1 MESIKCPGCN
11 ANLEYS
17 IEDEKLQCKYC
28 GTISNIEE
36 EKNVDIDILEERM
49 IEVNEAICPDCGAK
63 LMTDTNTMSA
73 KCTYCG
79 SSLIYNQNIK
89 AFSPKKILLFEKGIE
104 EIKES
109 TINKFNEL
117 KLNDKVAL
125 IDNLAPIYLPYWMY
139 SGKVEALYNF
149 ELKTIEIKN
158 ILVDASA
165 KVKDS
170 ISDAIE
176 KDFDLTKLKVF
187 DHNIIVGYI
196 AEKYDVEGDSVYQR
210 AINKMQLEL
219 NDKTKFNSLVY
230 TDLKINYILLPFY
243 FSQNN
248 EGQLLVNGQS
258 GEMSYNAITL
268 ETDRKKSKYIRKIHK
283 VKLAEKMNL
292 VDLLFFISLFG
303 CIISLGISWLVKELL
318 PMMSQIF
325 FIIGGILG
333 IIILIYVKFERFL

>member
-1 MESIKCPGCN
+1 MSEDIIRLIFGYLFYYGAPIGMILVVFNKIKKLIVSNKKGYKKIEGKVV
-11 ANLEYS
+11 EYVKDT
-17 IEDEKLQCKYC
+17 DEKYMNYQKDALL
-28 GTISNIEE
+28 
-36 EKNVDIDILEERM
+36 EKHPKFYKKM
-49 IEVNEAICPDCGAK
+49 
-63 LMTDTNTMSA
+63 MS
-73 KCTYCG
+73 
-79 SSLIYNQNIK
+79 
-89 AFSPKKILLFEKGIE
+89 
-104 EIKES
+104 
-109 TINKFNEL
+109 
-117 KLNDKVAL
+117 
-125 IDNLAPIYLPYWMY
+125 
-139 SGKVEALYNF
+139 
-149 ELKTIEIKN
+149 
-158 ILVDASA
+158 
-165 KVKDS
+165 
-170 ISDAIE
+170 
-176 KDFDLTKLKVF
+176 
-187 DHNIIVGYI
+187 I

>member
-1 MESIKCPGCN
+1 
-11 ANLEYS
+11 
-17 IEDEKLQCKYC
+17 
-28 GTISNIEE
+28 
-36 EKNVDIDILEERM
+36 
-49 IEVNEAICPDCGAK
+49 
-63 LMTDTNTMSA
+63 
-73 KCTYCG
+73 
-79 SSLIYNQNIK
+79 
-89 AFSPKKILLFEKGIE
+89 LLFEKGIE